1 MLKFPV
7 VRFDFVFLILIG
19 FLASSCSMMQAPTLE
34 KAVGY
39 GNTKDVRRHL
49 NEGAD
54 VNKKN
59 EQGQTPLHIAARNG
73 SKNVAEVLIERGGEV
88 DAKDNEGRT
97 PLHLASEN
105 GHAPVID
112 LLITHKAQVNSRD
125 KIGRTP
131 LHHTALG
138 VRGSNAALALISKKA
153 GVDAQDKKGWT
164 PLYLACLNNLPKM
177 AELLINKGAKV
188 NPTSGPTPLMGAV
201 RDGHIR
207 VVRVLLDNKAQV
219 HGPATARQT
228 PLHVAAEKG
237 YLHIATLLMDH
248 EASPNRKDSQRNTPL
263 YYAIYND
270 RFHVIQEL
278 LDQGVNVNQKT
289 REGTLLHLAAERG
302 HAGAAGL
309 LIQKGARLELKNSQ
323 GKKPLDVAI
332 NKGNR
337 RVADL
342 ILRETFKQREIGK

>member
-1 MLKFPV
+1 MKKSLLV
-7 VRFDFVFLILIG
+7 QSGFVFLILIG

-34 KAVGY
+34 KAAGY
-39 GNTKDVRRHL
+39 GNVKDVRRHL

-54 VNKKN
+54 INKKN
-59 EQGQTPLHIAARNG
+59 GQGQTPLHIAARNG
-73 SKNVAEVLIERGGEV
+73 SKNVAEVLIERGAKVG
-88 DAKDNEGRT
+88 AKDNEGRT

-112 LLITHKAQVNSRD
+112 LLIANRAQVNSRD
-125 KIGRTP
+125 KMGRTP
-131 LHHTALG
+131 LHHAALG
-138 VRGSNAALALISKKA
+138 IRGSEAALVLISKRA

-177 AELLINKGAKV
+177 AELLINKGARV
-188 NPTSGPTPLMGAV
+188 NPASGPSPLMGAV

-207 VVRVLLDNKAQV
+207 VVRVLLDYKAQV
-219 HGPATARQT
+219 HGPAKARQT
-228 PLHVAAEKG
+228 PLHVAAEKN
-237 YLHIATLLMDH
+237 YPDIAKLLMDH
-248 EASPNRKDSQRNTPL
+248 KASPNRKDAQGKTPL

-270 RFHVIQEL
+270 SFHVTRDL

-302 HAGAAGL
+302 HAGAASL
-309 LIQKGARLELKNSQ
+309 LIRKGARLELKNSQ
-323 GKKPLDVAI
+323 GEKPLDVAI

-342 ILRETFKQREIGK
+342 ILREMIKQREIGK